1 MNSWILGIPRVVAI
15 SCWSGH
21 RPGGTRIRSV
31 VPGYLWLWLYYY
43 VCTLRCPF
51 GCVLQSRKTVK
62 LGPEYSGF
70 FFGGEVSRSAGPQLQ
85 TKQANMFG
93 VRPWTIS
100 CARATKRAAEAAAA
114 AAGETFRAV
123 LPEVSAIELFFFFLQ
138 LWLWSKTNT
147 RTPSHNRYFWCPR
160 PKNVDY

>member
-21 RPGGTRIRSV
+21 RLGGTRIRSV

-62 LGPEYSGF
+62 QGPEYSGF
-70 FFGGEVSRSAGPQLQ
+70 FFRWGGVEKCRSLASNQTSQHVRREALDNQLCQSHEKSSSSSSSRRNVSGCFAWS
-85 TKQANMFG
+85 FSD
-93 VRPWTIS
+93 WT
-100 CARATKRAAEAAAA
+100 
-114 AAGETFRAV
+114 F
-123 LPEVSAIELFFFFLQ
+123 LFFLQ